1 MAVFPAGAEVVHRPK
16 PSFFQSQRI
25 RRRIGRAI
33 AYVLLLLGSAAMLL
47 PLVWLIRSSLM
58 TLDQVFLFP
67 PEWIPR
73 PWRWQNYPDAL
84 QTAPFGR
91 YAINTM
97 IIEVLVVVGTVAS
110 STVSAY
116 GFSRLRWKGRDQV
129 FAVLMTTLMLP
140 YTVTLV
146 PVFIIW
152 AKLGLVNTFAPL
164 TIPAWFGGGMFNVFL
179 LRQFFRGLPRDLDDS
194 AMLDGA
200 SPMRIL
206 WDIVIPLSRPAL
218 ITIAIFSFL
227 YTWNDFLGP
236 LIYLDDSSKYTLALG
251 LAQFKG
257 QYTAEWQLLMA
268 AATVVLAPALILFF
282 IAQRYFVE
290 GIALTGLKG

>member
-1 MAVFPAGAEVVHRPK
+1 MASVPHDPAAVVDRPK
-16 PSFFQSQRI
+16 RSFLQSQHG

-33 AYVLLLLGSAAMLL
+33 AYLLLISGSVAMLL
-47 PLVWLIRSSLM
+47 PLIWLVRSS
-58 TLDQVFLFP
+58 FK
-67 PEWIPR
+67 
-73 PWRWQNYPDAL
+73 
-84 QTAPFGR
+84 TAPFGR
-91 YAINTM
+91 YTINTM
-97 IIEVLVVVGTVAS
+97 VIEVLVVIGTVAS
-110 STVSAY
+110 STISAY
-116 GFSRLRWKGRDQV
+116 GFSRLRWTGRDQV

-146 PVFIIW
+146 PTFIIW

-179 LRQFFRGLPRDLDDS
+179 LRQFFRTLPRDLDDS

-218 ITIAIFSFL
+218 TTIAIFSFL

-236 LIYLDDSSKYTLALG
+236 LIYLNDSSKFTLALG
-251 LAQFKG
+251 LDRFKG
-257 QYTAEWQLLMA
+257 LHTAEWQLLMA
-268 AATVVLAPALILFF
+268 ASTVVLAPALILFF